1 MRAHIAVFGALAIL
15 LSAGCVDQGNLVIRC
30 PDSGGL
36 IAVAD
41 GQVTIDGVA
50 TRVTADLTGAS
61 AADHGMTFVIEL
73 QRSAAPADA
82 SPVVECVRLSKP
94 DRGERW
100 DVIANHVQEFRD
112 NSTMRILATDG
123 DGPHWVTGDL
133 VDVVIWL
140 KTASG
145 RHVLSLGRQPV
156 HP

>member
-1 MRAHIAVFGALAIL
+1 MRAHIAVFGAFAIL
-15 LSAGCVDQGNLVIRC
+15 MAGCVDQGNLVIRC
-30 PDSGGL
+30 PDAGGL

-41 GQVTIDGVA
+41 GQVALDNVA
-50 TRVTADLTGAS
+50 TRITADLTAAS
-61 AADHGMTFVIEL
+61 GTDRGMTFVIEV
-73 QRSAAPADA
+73 QRSAAPADV
-82 SPVVECVRLSKP
+82 SPAVECVRLSKP

-100 DVIANHVQEFRD
+100 DVVASHVQELRD
-112 NSTMRILATDG
+112 NSTMRIRASDG

-133 VDVVIWL
+133 IDVVIWL